1 MCADSAKGRISLRS
15 FFPKA
20 TPEQLDALVRG
31 QPVPPSADWQPGTAV
46 APVQVNDPKIDFDVE
61 PPLVSMILV
70 FGEPRRERMAR
81 KCINRFLLQ
90 TYERKELVIVNT
102 SGLKLT
108 NKEHPAVREVIPG
121 GGGLTIGEM
130 RNAGLDEAHGQWVT
144 MLDDD
149 DLPSFHLLS
158 YLVSH
163 REPGKGL
170 ALAYQ
175 LRVSVVHNNAFLL
188 FNEAG
193 IPSTLFFEPTPETR
207 YAATDSGD
215 TLAFWTEHF
224 SMCTKVLNNN
234 VPPAS
239 CMSLAVHQGHN
250 VTPVEE
256 FMLDYAA
263 AGRHGRLDVR
273 PEERE
278 HIVNMLKLTGM
289 EVKRIPQVQGD

>member
-1 MCADSAKGRISLRS
+1 MCADKSKGRISLRS

-31 QPVPPSADWQPGTAV
+31 QPVPPSVDWKPGIA
-46 APVQVNDPKIDFDVE
+46 APVQVNDPKVDFDVE

-90 TYERKELVIVNT
+90 TYQNKELVIVNT
-102 SGLKLT
+102 SGVKLT
-108 NKEHPAVREVIPG
+108 NKEHPAVRERMLPDA
-121 GGGLTIGEM
+121 GLTIGEM
-130 RNAGLDEAHGQWVT
+130 RNVGLDEARGQWVT

-158 YLVSH
+158 YLVAH
-163 REPGKGL
+163 CEPGKAL

-175 LRVSVVHNNAFLL
+175 LRVSVVNANGFLL

-193 IPSTLFFEPTPETR
+193 VPSTLFYQPTPETR

-224 SMCTKVLNNN
+224 SMQTKVLSNN

-256 FMLDYAA
+256 FMRDYAA
-263 AGRHGRLDVR
+263 VSHHGRLDVR

-278 HIVNMLKLTGM
+278 HITNMLKLTGM
-289 EVKRIPQVQGD
+289 DVQKIPQDKGA